1 MCVIFYCCDVEQL
14 KVVEYVI
21 LTLHLSFLACRYASC
36 GNHIY
41 YLFLFLFMYFI
52 VGEVSL
58 H

>member
-1 MCVIFYCCDVEQL
+1 MCVIFNCCDVEQL

-52 VGEVSL
+52 VGEV
-58 H
+58 